1 MASPHKLGYFNK
13 PAEKTKE
20 PVKKEVVSKDEEM
33 WRVRLQNWKPGSLW
47 SSSWGSP
54 PDQKDHS
61 IPLEYYNKYYHEGN
75 VLHDHEGNIKDTD
88 MTVKVIEDGKHD
100 REGHTHV
107 TVKVMHNNNN
117 IYNNIYNKEILING
131 IINSYMNVVRQ
142 VYNSEWTATENDKL
156 MADKLLELGY
166 TTEQFKNLAT
176 KVVSQS
182 LQDNKQPPQ
191 SLQYFIE
198 NGASL

>member
-1 MASPHKLGYFNK
+1 MSN
-13 PAEKTKE
+13 
-20 PVKKEVVSKDEEM
+20 DEEM
-33 WRVRLQNWKPGSLW
+33 WSVRLQNWKPGDLW

-54 PDQKDHS
+54 PNEKNHN

-75 VLHDHEGNIKDTD
+75 KSHDHDGNVRYDHEGNIKDTD

-100 REGHTHV
+100 REGNTNI

-142 VYNSEWTATENDKL
+142 VYGSEWKATENDKAI
-156 MADKLLELGY
+156 ADQLLQLGY
-166 TTEQFKNLAT
+166 STEQFKDLAT
-176 KVVSQS
+176 KVVSQT

-191 SLQYFIE
+191 SLQYFLE